1 MLLTLSASTDVDPA
15 THGRPQIALT
25 SPPGETMVIRLI
37 ALDSVNRDWNV
48 SAKIPVHSM
57 PVQGRISA

>member
-1 MLLTLSASTDVDPA
+1 
-15 THGRPQIALT
+15 
-25 SPPGETMVIRLI
+25 MVIRLI